1 MRSSIPIAAERTSRR
16 RKAPSP
22 ALVVAMVA
30 LFVALGGGAALASA
44 MISGKNIIDHSIAK
58 KKLTT
63 SAVQAL
69 QGGPHAISINKNGVA
84 PFPGYRQLTAAPIH
98 GLIVDYACGGSGD
111 PYIYVRLRPA
121 TDGDLVN
128 ASGDRASDG
137 SLVSVQEASETVYAE
152 GVSTANLDVIA
163 WAGSD
168 GTISRF
174 DLGGYDGGTACNV
187 WALITPGS

>member
-1 MRSSIPIAAERTSRR
+1 MKSRIRIAAERTSRR

-30 LFVALGGGAALASA
+30 LFVALGGGAALASG
-44 MISGKNIIDHSIAK
+44 MISGKNIVNNSIAE
-58 KKLTT
+58 KKLTG

-69 QGGPHAISINKNGVA
+69 QGGPHAISIYKNGVA
-84 PFPGYRQLTAAPIH
+84 PGDGFHQLTAAPIH
-98 GLIVDYACGGSGD
+98 GLIVDYACGAND
-111 PYIYVRLRPA
+111 DVDVRLRTA
-121 TDGDLVN
+121 TNGDLVN
-128 ASGDRASDG
+128 ASGDKAIDG
-137 SLVSVQEASETVYAE
+137 SLVSVQQLSSAIGAEAS
-152 GVSTANLDVIA
+152 STANLDVIA

-174 DLGGYDGGTACNV
+174 DLGGYYGGTACNV